1 MRHHRTILQSLLLV
15 LPIACLSGAAAQPQT
30 ADKVD
35 QYVQTEM
42 EHQHIPGL
50 ALGVYREGRIERV
63 QGYGRANVE
72 LDVRVKPETI
82 FQSGS
87 VGKQFTAMGIMML
100 VEEGKIGLD
109 DSIVK
114 YFPDGPKA
122 WAPVKVSNLLSHT
135 SGIGE
140 YETDARTKPN
150 GPFYLRLDNTEDELY
165 HKITELP
172 MDFQPG
178 ERWRYTNTNYVLLGM
193 MIHRVTGKFYGDF
206 LAERIFRPLGMTS
219 TRIISEEDI
228 IPNRSA
234 GYRLVK
240 GELKNQ
246 EWVSPTYNTTADG
259 ALYFNVV
266 DLAKWDAALYT
277 EKLVKKASLDRM
289 WTVFPLHDGKPN
301 SNHYG
306 FAWFIED
313 VNGHRLL
320 QHGGAWQG
328 FTTYIA
334 RYVDD
339 KLTVVVLTNLD
350 SAHSNPGKI
359 ARGVA
364 GLLNPELTPPVLHPI
379 EDKEPQVTSMVRD
392 VLTKLAEGKADAG
405 AFTAQEWQELSPD
418 FSAYAD
424 FMKELGP
431 LQKLDLLERKE
442 EGEEKV
448 YTYRATYKEP
458 IKVSMHLTA
467 DGKIAALDF
476 DRE

>member
-1 MRHHRTILQSLLLV
+1 MPGRRTTLKLLFSV
-15 LPIACLSGAAAQPQT
+15 LALASFAVAAAQAATP
-30 ADKVD
+30 DKID
-35 QYVQTEM
+35 QYVQGEM
-42 EHQHIPGL
+42 ERQHIPGL
-50 ALGVYREGRIERV
+50 ALGLYRDGRIERV
-63 QGYGRANVE
+63 EGYGLANVE

-100 VEEGKIGLD
+100 VEEGKISLD
-109 DSIVK
+109 DSILK

-122 WAPVKVSNLLSHT
+122 WQPVKVNNLLSHT

-206 LAERIFRPLGMTS
+206 LAERIFKPLGMTS

-289 WTVFPLHDGKPN
+289 WTVFALRDGKPN
-301 SNHYG
+301 SGHYG

-359 ARGVA
+359 ARAVA
-364 GLLNPELTPPVLHPI
+364 GLVNPALTPPVLHPI
-379 EDKEPQVTSMVRD
+379 EDKEPQVTAMLRD
-392 VLTKLAEGKADAG
+392 VLTKLAEGKADAA
-405 AFTAQEWQELSPD
+405 AFTAPEWQELSPD
-418 FSAYAD
+418 ISAYAES
-424 FMKELGP
+424 MKELGP
-431 LQKLDLLERKE
+431 LQKLELLERKE
-442 EGEEKV
+442 EGQERV

-458 IKVSMHLTA
+458 LRVSMHLST
-467 DGKIAALDF
+467 DGKIGALDF
-476 DRE
+476 DWE